1 VYGLKYQRLKHGL
14 ECEYDQKLYSMDWD
28 WKKKNTELSDDEISD
43 HEIESMDQRI
53 VFLPYP
59 EDLENII

>member
-1 VYGLKYQRLKHGL
+1 
-14 ECEYDQKLYSMDWD
+14 MDWD